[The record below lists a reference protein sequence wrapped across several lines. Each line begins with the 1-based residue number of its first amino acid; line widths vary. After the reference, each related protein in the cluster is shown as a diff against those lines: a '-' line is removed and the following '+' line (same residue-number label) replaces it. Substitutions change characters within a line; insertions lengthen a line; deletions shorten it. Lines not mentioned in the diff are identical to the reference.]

1 MSAES
6 DRKRIPQ
13 DLPPGRSAKTED
25 MVPLE
30 DRSGSAACCG
40 EVRFVRTTCPYCGT
54 GCGVILKVEGDC
66 VTGTLPDREHPV
78 SRGALCVKG
87 WSAHEFVAS
96 PDRLTQPLLRNGNS
110 FRPIPWDEAI
120 ALAAGKLREAADRHG
135 PDAVGGLSS
144 AKCTNEENY
153 LFQRLIRAAFRT
165 NNVDHCARLCH
176 APTTVAMVQT
186 LGSGAMTNSI
196 ADLAGADFILVIG
209 SNAAESH
216 PVLMGEIYKAIDR
229 GARLVVVDPRRTAVA
244 ENAAVHLRIRP
255 GSDIPLLN
263 GMMRH
268 LVDAKLYD
276 EAFVRERT
284 EAFPEFLEYLKGWT
298 VEGAAQETGIPA
310 EKIREI
316 AEGYAR
322 APQAAIVYCMG
333 ITQHACGTANV
344 IAVCDLAMLCGQ
356 VGKEFSGIYPLR
368 GQNNVQGAC
377 DMGALPNVLPGY
389 QAVSD
394 PTLRAKFAQAWG
406 FAELTDRPGLT
417 VTEMI
422 SQAGKG
428 IRALY
433 IMAENPML
441 SDPDVAHV
449 MESLKKLDFL
459 IVQDIFLTETA
470 RLAHLVLP
478 GACFAEKTGTF
489 TNTERRFQ
497 LLRWAVAPPGEAL
510 DDFAILC
517 RLSRALDVP
526 VPYDTPAAAMEEIA
540 ALCPAYGGIRH
551 ERLEKAG
558 LQWPCPHLDHP
569 GTRYLHQ
576 GRFSRGLGHF
586 VRPDH
591 TPPQEMPDR
600 EYPFYLSTGRMFAHY
615 HTGTMTR
622 RSPFLNREK
631 EEAYAEIHPEDAAR
645 LTVGPGD
652 MIRISTRRGSIV
664 TAAVLTTRVAPGTVF
679 VPFHFAEAR
688 ANVLTNPVLDP
699 VSKIPEFKVCAA
711 RVEKEAVDGKP

>member
-1 MSAES
+1 MSAEF
-6 DRKRIPQ
+6 I
-13 DLPPGRSAKTED
+13 
-25 MVPLE
+25 
-30 DRSGSAACCG
+30 
-40 EVRFVRTTCPYCGT
+40 RTTCPYCGT
-54 GCGVILKVEGDC
+54 GCGLLLKVDQGRL
-66 VTGTLPDREHPV
+66 TGTLPDREHPV
-78 SRGALCVKG
+78 SRGTLCIKG

-96 PDRLTQPLLRNGNS
+96 PERLTQPLLKDGDG
-110 FRPIPWDEAI
+110 FRPISWDEAI
-120 ALAAGKLREAADRHG
+120 ALAAGKLREAADKFG
-135 PDAVGGLSS
+135 ADAVGGLSS

-153 LFQRLIRAAFRT
+153 LFQRLIRAAFKT

-244 ENAAVHLRIRP
+244 ENAAEHLRIRP
-255 GSDIPLLN
+255 GTDIPLLC

-268 LVDAKLYD
+268 LVDAGLID
-276 EAFVRERT
+276 ETFIRERT
-284 EAFPEFLEYLKGWT
+284 EEFQPFLEYLKGWT
-298 VEGAAQETGIPA
+298 LEGAAQETGITA
-310 EKIREI
+310 EKIRET
-316 AEGYAR
+316 AERYAR
-322 APQAAIVYCMG
+322 AKEAAIVYCMG

-344 IAVCDLAMLCGQ
+344 IAICDLAMLCGQ

-377 DMGALPNVLPGY
+377 DMGALPNVYPGY
-389 QAVSD
+389 QGVADPAV
-394 PTLRAKFAQAWG
+394 RAKFEKAWG
-406 FAELTDRPGLT
+406 VSGLADRPGLT
-417 VTEMI
+417 VTEMV

-441 SDPDVAHV
+441 SDPDVTHV
-449 MESLKKLDFL
+449 RESLGKLDFL

-497 LLRWAVAPPGEAL
+497 LLHKAVAPPGEAL
-510 DDFAILC
+510 DDFTILC
-517 RLSRALDVP
+517 RMSQALGCP
-526 VPYDTPAAAMEEIA
+526 VPYAEPAAAMEEIA
-540 ALCPAYGGIRH
+540 LLCPAYRGIRH
-551 ERLEKAG
+551 ERLEREG
-558 LQWPCPHLDHP
+558 LQWPCPHPEHP
-569 GTRYLHQ
+569 GTRFLHQ
-576 GRFSRGLGHF
+576 GRFTRGLGRF

-591 TPPQEMPDR
+591 TPPREMPDA

-622 RSPFLNREK
+622 RSPFLNRER
-631 EEAYAEIHPEDAAR
+631 EGAYAEIHPDDAKR
-645 LTVGPGD
+645 LSIRHGQK
-652 MIRISTRRGSIV
+652 MRISTRRGSIV
-664 TAAVLTTRVAPGTVF
+664 TAAVLTTRVVPGTVF
-679 VPFHFAEAR
+679 VPFHFTEAA

-711 RVEKEAVDGKP
+711 RVEKEADDGRL